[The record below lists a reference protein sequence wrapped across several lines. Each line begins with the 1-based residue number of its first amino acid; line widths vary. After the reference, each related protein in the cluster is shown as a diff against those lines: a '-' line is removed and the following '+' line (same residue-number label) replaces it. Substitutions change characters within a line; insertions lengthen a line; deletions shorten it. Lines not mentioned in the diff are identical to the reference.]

1 MIKYGYHLGKIN
13 ECPRENLAALKAA
26 GFDAVLLHLGGEY
39 PDQKLAEDVAA
50 EGLVIDNVHGPA
62 KGTNSFWIPGPEGDE
77 LTDRFID
84 HMERCAAIGVPR
96 IIYHVSSGN
105 NYPPIKEVGI
115 DRFSRLA
122 EAAERLDIDMCLE
135 NQRFFHFIDYI
146 YSHIDS
152 KRLKFCYDSGH
163 ESCFSQTKIALPKY
177 RDRLAALHLHDNDG
191 GYEHDQHL
199 LPGHSTGVDWDYVRR
214 WIADYDGV
222 ISLEVKTPRD
232 IPHEVFYAEAIKAV
246 RFVRSE

>member
-39 PDQKLAEDVAA
+39 PDQKLEEDVAA
-50 EGLVIDNVHGPA
+50 EGLVIYNVHGHA
-62 KGTNSFWIPGPEGDE
+62 KGANCF
-77 LTDRFID
+77 
-84 HMERCAAIGVPR
+84 
-96 IIYHVSSGN
+96 SGN

-163 ESCFSQTKIALPKY
+163 ESCFSQTKLALPKY

-232 IPHEVFYAEAIKAV
+232 IPHEVFYAEAIKAA
-246 RFVRSE
+246 RFVKSE